1 MAAAIEGWDD
11 MALVGRIAR
20 VHGLR
25 GQVIVNPETDFPL
38 ERFQSGGRVFVNSL
52 GVVKAMTITTARFH
66 HDRPV
71 IGLDGIDDVDTAAT
85 LAGAELRVP
94 VADLAPL
101 PEGAFYRHHLVGCQV
116 VTTSGTVVG
125 VVRAVEGEAGG
136 HRLVVESEGG
146 DVLVPLAAP
155 ICTSIDIRAGRI
167 VIDPPAGLL
176 DLNTKTRAG

>member
-1 MAAAIEGWDD
+1 M
-11 MALVGRIAR
+11 R
-20 VHGLR
+20 
-25 GQVIVNPETDFPL
+25 
-38 ERFQSGGRVFVNSL
+38 
-52 GVVKAMTITTARFH
+52 ITTARFH

-101 PEGAFYRHHLVGCQV
+101 PEGAFYRHHLEGCQV

-146 DVLVPLAAP
+146 DVLVPLAARRRP
-155 ICTSIDIRAGRI
+155 QRLDDAGIDVVIHGRRFQDCAGAQQAALRSPTS
-167 VIDPPAGLL
+167 
-176 DLNTKTRAG
+176 TRLSAP